1 MEKDTSK
8 IVSVNLTKLRKQKK
22 LTQLELANR
31 FNFSDKTI
39 SKWESGESLPNIDM
53 LCKLAEFYD
62 VTLNDLANPDFEVEK
77 QREKDEGFSNKIAI
91 ASLAVS
97 IIWFV
102 VTIIF
107 VYVKILTGYSI
118 WTLFVWA
125 VPFSAILS
133 LIFNAIWGTRKAKF
147 ILLSVFLWTLL
158 IALYLQTITYNIWP
172 VFILGVPSQITIVL
186 WSRLKPKNKKKSH
199 WLNWT
204 NLSQKFL
211 KILKSII
218 LKVIGFFWFLLFFPK
233 INIFFKSSIK

>member
-8 IVSVNLTKLRKQKK
+8 VVSSNLTKLRKQKK
-22 LTQLELANR
+22 LTQLELANK

-39 SKWESGESLPNIDM
+39 SKWESGESLPNIDV

-62 VTLNDLANPDFEVEK
+62 ITLNDLVNPDFEVEK
-77 QREKDEGFSNKIAI
+77 QRKKDEGFSNKIAI

-125 VPFSAILS
+125 VPFSAILG

-158 IALYLQTITYNIWP
+158 VALYLQTIVYNIWP
-172 VFILGVPSQITIVL
+172 IFILGVPSQITIVL
-186 WSRLKPKNKKKSH
+186 WSRLKPKNKKKLH

-204 NLSQKFL
+204 NLSYYY
-211 KILKSII
+211 
-218 LKVIGFFWFLLFFPK
+218 
-233 INIFFKSSIK
+233 

>member
-8 IVSVNLTKLRKQKK
+8 VVSSNLTKLRKRKK
-22 LTQLELANR
+22 LTQLELANK

-39 SKWESGESLPNIDM
+39 SKWESGESLPNIDV

-62 VTLNDLANPDFEVEK
+62 VTLNDLVNPDFEVEK
-77 QREKDEGFSNKIAI
+77 QRKKDEGFSNKIAI

-158 IALYLQTITYNIWP
+158 VALYLQTIVYNIWP
-172 VFILGVPSQITIVL
+172 IFILGVPSQITIVL
-186 WSRLKPKNKKKSH
+186 WSRLKHKNKKKIH

-204 NLSQKFL
+204 NLSYYY
-211 KILKSII
+211 
-218 LKVIGFFWFLLFFPK
+218 
-233 INIFFKSSIK
+233 

>member
-8 IVSVNLTKLRKQKK
+8 VVSSNLTKLRKQKK
-22 LTQLELANR
+22 LTQLELANK

-39 SKWESGESLPNIDM
+39 SKWESGESLPNIDV

-62 VTLNDLANPDFEVEK
+62 VTLNDLVNPDFEVEK
-77 QREKDEGFSNKIAI
+77 QRKKDEGFSNKIAI

-158 IALYLQTITYNIWP
+158 VALYLQTIVYNIWP
-172 VFILGVPSQITIVL
+172 IFILGVPSQITIVL
-186 WSRLKPKNKKKSH
+186 WSRLKPKNKKKIH
-199 WLNWT
+199 WLN
-204 NLSQKFL
+204 
-211 KILKSII
+211 
-218 LKVIGFFWFLLFFPK
+218 
-233 INIFFKSSIK
+233 

>member
-39 SKWESGESLPNIDM
+39 SKWESGESLPNIDV

-62 VTLNDLANPDFEVEK
+62 VTLNDLVDPAFEVESK
-77 QREKDEGFSNKIAI
+77 DKKDEGFSNKIAI

-204 NLSQKFL
+204 NLTQKNL
-211 KILKSII
+211 KISKSII
-218 LKVIGFFWFLLFFPK
+218 FKVIGFFWFLIFFRK
-233 INIFFKSSIK
+233 INIFLKSSIK